1 MTLDRDIIIIPYAH
15 RRAVERW

>member
-1 MTLDRDIIIIPYAH
+1 MTQDRDIIIILHAY